1 MPQSYLIHKV
11 LSFATKSVVL
21 ILSSLK
27 DMTKIAP
34 TVLEEIQN
42 QVDSVETINEDE
54 TIEEPTRNKIV
65 HQEDSQQPSPN
76 VQEIIEHE
84 KGK

>member
-1 MPQSYLIHKV
+1 MPHSYLISKV
-11 LSFATKSVVL
+11 FSFSKESVVL

>member
-1 MPQSYLIHKV
+1 
-11 LSFATKSVVL
+11 
-21 ILSSLK
+21 
-27 DMTKIAP
+27 MTKIAP

-54 TIEEPTRNKIV
+54 IIEEPTRNKII
-65 HQEDSQQPSPN
+65 HLEDSQQPSPN